1 MQAARTAALLGSRA
15 RERFRLALQ
24 LRLERVR
31 GRAVQQRLGA
41 SIDRGRPRCHDHA
54 RPTARPGALRIF
66 DLREQDWSARVTDLQ
81 MDHMVARFDGFQMP
95 PADQVAVRK
104 FLDAERARR
113 SASTPP
119 PGDDAPTP

>member
-1 MQAARTAALLGSRA
+1 MRRLGTLLVLAVVGAATAAPSDETELDRLREPA
-15 RERFRLALQ
+15 REALK
-24 LRLERVR
+24 
-31 GRAVQQRLGA
+31 A
-41 SIDRGRPRCHDHA
+41 SCGRCHDHA

-81 MDHMVARFDGFQMP
+81 MDHMVARLDGFQMP